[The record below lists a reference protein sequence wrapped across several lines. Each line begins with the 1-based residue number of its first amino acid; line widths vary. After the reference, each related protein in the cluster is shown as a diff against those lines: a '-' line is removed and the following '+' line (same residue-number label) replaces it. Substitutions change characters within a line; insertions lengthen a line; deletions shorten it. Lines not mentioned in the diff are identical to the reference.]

1 MQQADSNKNI
11 HSLVR
16 IKHVDYVIKMLST
29 DGNREIVIKD
39 LYKKTSVD
47 EQSFTFDKIYD
58 ENTSNQEIFEHT
70 YKNIIS
76 KAFDNINC
84 CMVAMGVNGSGKGF
98 TLFGDDFKG
107 LKGPKVNDTDEPEGL
122 VYKVVESILE
132 QAEDLGDTREI
143 SLTASFYDL
152 FLDRLRD
159 LAVGIPIFGEEA
171 APEKPVKKEGRRFM
185 EIGAN
190 TPELEIIDIH
200 ATQSA
205 IAEKGVGVIVRG
217 GTVVPIEHPSDIGM
231 LMEYGFSARERMDIK
246 SSDKTTE
253 SRAHLIMNLC
263 LKMTDKENPN
273 FPPVN
278 S

>member
-1 MQQADSNKNI
+1 
-11 HSLVR
+11 
-16 IKHVDYVIKMLST
+16 VDYVIKMLST

-39 LYKKTSVD
+39 LYKKTSVE

-58 ENTSNQEIFEHT
+58 ESTSNQDIFEHT

-107 LKGPKVNDTDEPEGL
+107 VNKAPKVNDTDEPEGL
-122 VYKVVESILE
+122 LYKVVESILE

-159 LAVGIPIFGEEA
+159 LAIGIPIFGEEA
-171 APEKPVKKEGRRFM
+171 APEKPVKPEGRRFM
-185 EIGAN
+185 EIGA
-190 TPELEIIDIH
+190 TAPELEILDIP
-200 ATQSA
+200 ATQGA

-217 GTVVPIEHPSDIGM
+217 GTVVPIEHPSDIGR
-231 LMEYGFSARERMDIK
+231 LMEYGFSTRERMDIK

-263 LKMTDKENPN
+263 LKMTDRENPN